1 MKGDVIFYENQ
12 KSIHCGDYPL
22 DWCLRYRDYRN
33 RIPYHKIFKR
43 LSQQWLFLLYFQNEG
58 NEKTCYFGIWKIPW
72 VRNLG
77 ELFGKE
83 NDVLIVVGII
93 VGFLLGIAAILY
105 ILRKDTIGNLV
116 IADDPEDGSYMFLE
130 ISRLD
135 IERLRVQPTVKLNVV
150 NKGKT
155 HK

>member
-1 MKGDVIFYENQ
+1 M
-12 KSIHCGDYPL
+12 
-22 DWCLRYRDYRN
+22 
-33 RIPYHKIFKR
+33 
-43 LSQQWLFLLYFQNEG
+43 LFWYLKNSR
-58 NEKTCYFGIWKIPW
+58 

-93 VGFLLGIAAILY
+93 VGFLLGIVTTLRV
-105 ILRKDTIGNLV
+105 LRKDTIGNLV

-130 ISRLD
+130 ISKTE
-135 IERLRVQPTVKLNVV
+135 IETLRAQPTVKLNVV
-150 NKGKT
+150 DKGRS